1 MSDMAQSAAHRL
13 PENLPRS
20 EKKMATCPSDR
31 PRRVRPVFQ
40 KVTDDKY
47 RLVVAQ
53 ADTLTEL
60 AEVLGV
66 KLSTLC
72 NTFKAI
78 ESGKRKTSCYQ
89 VTWIDLDDE

>member
-1 MSDMAQSAAHRL
+1 MASCL
-13 PENLPRS
+13 
-20 EKKMATCPSDR
+20 SDR

-40 KVTDDKY
+40 KVTDDKF

-60 AEVLGV
+60 AEMLGL

-72 NTFKAI
+72 HTFKEI
-78 ESGKRKTSCYQ
+78 ETGRRKKSCYQ

>member
-1 MSDMAQSAAHRL
+1 MMGRCLS
-13 PENLPRS
+13 
-20 EKKMATCPSDR
+20 K

-40 KVTDDKY
+40 KVTNDKY

-53 ADTLTEL
+53 ADTVTEL

-66 KLSTLC
+66 RLSTLC
-72 NTFKAI
+72 HTFKAI
-78 ESGKRKTSCYQ
+78 ENGTRKKSCYQ